1 MRAPPLRPITPH
13 PQALPPPAVPEA
25 EAAGGGRREVT
36 IAQETAGD
44 LDVTVHISQDK
55 PVSDLRAEI
64 ARKGGAPLPFRRA
77 AHDKLTGAGLP
88 RRLVGLPSPRVGR
101 RPAARRG

>member
-1 MRAPPLRPITPH
+1 M
-13 PQALPPPAVPEA
+13 PEA

-36 IAQETAGD
+36 IAQEMAGD

-64 ARKGGAPLPFRRA
+64 ARKGGAPLPSRHA
-77 AHDKLTGAGLP
+77 EHDKLAGAALP
-88 RRLVGLPSPRVGR
+88 RRLVRLRSAR
-101 RPAARRG
+101 RPAARRGQTRRA